1 MVAAAQ
7 TREWTGASR
16 RREPRFRLQ
25 SPLDV
30 TVSRAGT
37 TDVVPGRALN
47 VCERGIGAVVAGD
60 LLPGETVGIEL
71 RLASAR
77 HSLKTHA
84 IVRYQDK
91 LRCGLEFAPSTAE
104 QKLVIEEWARNVSL
118 GTELKQIS
126 NALLAAEQTSR
137 NSGTELTPES
147 GSPPPGGDEPS
158 RKPGKNRAPKAW
170 VGSLILIL
178 IASGLFWWKWSRDWE
193 QLEGGLNRPGTSEP
207 EKPLAQVPAEVMQ
220 RLLVHR
226 VDPVYPTEAHKQ
238 NLQGMIVLD
247 IVVGRDG
254 SVQSLRALNGPA
266 ILSKAAMDAL
276 RWWKFEPYR
285 LNGVPAVVETTVAV
299 EFKKQP

>member
-1 MVAAAQ
+1 MVATAQ
-7 TREWTGASR
+7 TRGWTGASR

-37 TDVVPGRALN
+37 TEVVPGRALN
-47 VCERGIGAVVAGD
+47 VCERGVGAVVAGE

-77 HSLKTHA
+77 HSLKTQA

-91 LRCGLEFAPSTAE
+91 LRCGLEFAPITPE

-126 NALLAAEQTSR
+126 NQLFAAEEKGR
-137 NSGTELTPES
+137 ISGTELTRQNGP
-147 GSPPPGGDEPS
+147 PPPGGDEPR
-158 RKPGKNRAPKAW
+158 RKPGKNRARKVW
-170 VGSLILIL
+170 IGSLILIA
-178 IASGLFWWKWSRDWE
+178 IAAGIFGWKWNHDWE

-207 EKPLAQVPAEVMQ
+207 EKPQAQVPAEVMQ

-226 VDPVYPTEAHKQ
+226 VEPVYPTEARKQ
-238 NLQGMIVLD
+238 NVEGVIVLD

-254 SVQSLRALNGPA
+254 SVVSMRALNGPA
-266 ILSKAAMDAL
+266 VLSKAAMDAL

-285 LNGVPAVVETTVAV
+285 VNGVPAVVETTIAV